1 MHEKYIGIRVWVPRY
16 EVKAADGL
24 NATILTVSGEH
35 DGYLLA
41 VAEVDGLALGVAV
54 KENYDFF
61 WAKPALERPKVMV
74 PVTKW
79 GRVYRHK
86 ATGRIEVATGPGN
99 YATLADQKED
109 VADRN
114 ATNPEWEY
122 HGVQPITVQVQ
133 E

>member
-35 DGYLLA
+35 DGCLLA
-41 VAEVDGLALGVAV
+41 VVEVDGLALGIAV

-61 WAKPALERPKVMV
+61 WSKPTLERPKVKV

-79 GRVYRHK
+79 ARVYRHK
-86 ATGRIEVATGPGN
+86 KDGRIELATSAGSWIP
-99 YATLADQKED
+99 LADQKED

-114 ATNPEWEY
+114 AANPDWEY
-122 HGVQPITVQVQ
+122 FGVQPIIVKVQ